1 MQLFSTH
8 FTVALSA
15 AGNHAATATA
25 NGATK
30 RTAWYP
36 AFSQKATWSSNG

>member
-15 AGNHAATATA
+15 PGNHAATATA
-25 NGATK
+25 NRASK
-30 RTAWYP
+30 RTTWYP
-36 AFSQKATWSSNG
+36 AFGDQATWSSIG

>member
-15 AGNHAATATA
+15 AGNHAATA

-36 AFSQKATWSSNG
+36 AFSEKATWSSNG

>member
-15 AGNHAATATA
+15 AGNHAAIATA
-25 NGATK
+25 NRASK
-30 RTAWYP
+30 RTTWYP
-36 AFSQKATWSSNG
+36 AFGDKAAWSLIG

>member
-1 MQLFSTH
+1 MQLLSTH

-15 AGNHAATATA
+15 TGNHAYPATAK
-25 NGATK
+25 GAAK

-36 AFSQKATWSSNG
+36 AFSKQATWSLIG

>member
-15 AGNHAATATA
+15 AGNHAAPR
-25 NGATK
+25 ATK

-36 AFSQKATWSSNG
+36 AFSEKATWSSNG